1 MIKLQKPNKN
11 IKKNITLYG
20 GTNECASNSA
30 AGNGNCN
37 C

>member
-1 MIKLQKPNKN
+1 MKKLKKPMKKE
-11 IKKNITLYG
+11 KKNMTLYG
-20 GTNECASNSA
+20 GTNECIVNSA